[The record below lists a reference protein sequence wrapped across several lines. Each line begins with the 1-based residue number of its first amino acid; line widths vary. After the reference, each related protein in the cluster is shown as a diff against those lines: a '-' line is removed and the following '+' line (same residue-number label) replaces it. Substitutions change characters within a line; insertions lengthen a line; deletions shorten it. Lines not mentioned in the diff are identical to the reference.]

1 MGGASA
7 LLSHRLDRLGDTA
20 ASSAGGAQNGAADFE
35 AQAARLSA
43 SLDDEDDQG
52 AGGGNGDAEPDE
64 RAIPQEV
71 CSLFNA

>member
-7 LLSHRLDRLGDTA
+7 LLRHRLDRLGDA
-20 ASSAGGAQNGAADFE
+20 AANGGRGAQKGAADFE

-64 RAIPQEV
+64 RALPQEV
-71 CSLFNA
+71 WSLFNA